1 MNMAAN
7 DTGAE
12 RTVVP
17 HSRAG
22 APPGAE
28 SPEARRL
35 AANYASEGQPGA
47 RYAGQWVVVRG
58 EGIEAGADSAEEI
71 AAYVR
76 PNYQNPAEVAAL
88 ELGLT
93 NLTWQHT

>member
-1 MNMAAN
+1 
-7 DTGAE
+7 
-12 RTVVP
+12 
-17 HSRAG
+17 
-22 APPGAE
+22 
-28 SPEARRL
+28 
-35 AANYASEGQPGA
+35 
-47 RYAGQWVVVRG
+47 VVVRG